1 MNNFVILYFSITFCF
16 CAYIFDFQL
25 WHIMFVIDRYVT
37 KNDGQ
42 RYLSIGVDCKEAS
55 LMLWCSHIIRHHTNI
70 HFYKY
75 NFLFFF
81 RRKLSTNS

>member
-55 LMLWCSHIIRHHTNI
+55 LMLWCSHIVRQHTNI

-75 NFLFFF
+75 NFLFF
-81 RRKLSTNS
+81 L